1 MFLKS
6 LELSGFKS
14 FAKRTVL
21 TFEPGT
27 TAVVGPNGSGK
38 SNIADAVRWVLG
50 AQSKKAV
57 RGKAASD
64 VIFSGTVR
72 KAPMGLAEV
81 SLTFDNAPVKPA
93 GGKPG
98 EDAPG
103 GGSGSATGS
112 ASIGERHLPYDYDEV
127 VVTRRLYRSG
137 DAEYAVNGSRV
148 RLADLQHAF
157 AVAGIGA
164 ENYTVIGQGMVDRVL
179 SQSARERRGLFEEA
193 AGIKQ
198 FQLKRDQARRR
209 LTETDTNL
217 GRLADIVRELEPR
230 LKLLRRQASGLAQRE
245 QVESGLKDA
254 YRARYGHRYR
264 ELSDSHG
271 QATAKQ
277 ADLNRE
283 FVAMQQEL
291 AALGSLVDGLRRS
304 RQGLKLN
311 DLLTERDT
319 LRDERERLTEAQSQS
334 ATAIE
339 VAKVQQEQAEP
350 QKRELTDRLEA
361 LEAHAP
367 APAAAE
373 SEAETKRLTAVR
385 QQLGEIERRYQTLKQ
400 SMAETASVGDGDAT
414 ERVLVALEALEVAVN
429 RGAPHAELA
438 KLVTRAKQ
446 ALAQTGSSAGS
457 RAATTTDQLDGI
469 LQERDQAQAALKELE
484 MADAARR
491 EAARLRVA
499 ETQRQ
504 ESERSAVEGRLKA
517 LAGTLERAAQ
527 TIATQTERTG
537 TATAELKKTDKRL
550 AALDADIATEQQ
562 STLGE
567 TEELEAQEKALR
579 QKQSTFES
587 YRRELSELNVELAR
601 SETRLDELA
610 KEAKAKLGPA
620 FPPAPDEALPS
631 PEAGAEDAIA
641 KLERKLLELGA
652 IDPGVREEAQEVEQ
666 RFAYLTSQSA
676 DLTTA
681 KGDLE
686 KLIGKLE
693 RQSREMFKD
702 SFAKIQTEFSTY
714 FTKLFGGGAAE
725 LVMVAD
731 EEPAEEAPSGG
742 SQAAGGTG
750 DEVEGADEATPTQDR
765 RHSNDF
771 GVDIKATPPG
781 KRVQSL
787 AMLSGGERALTSVA
801 LLFAILTVNPSP
813 FVMLDEVDAAL
824 DEANTSRF
832 AETLGV
838 LASRTQFIVV
848 THNRDT
854 MKAAQTLYGVTMDE
868 TGISTLLSLK
878 LAEAEKVA
886 QAA

>member
-14 FAKRTVL
+14 FAKRTKL
-21 TFEPGT
+21 EFEPGT

-57 RGKAASD
+57 RGKAGSD
-64 VIFSGTVR
+64 VIFSGTGR

-81 SLTFDNAPVKPA
+81 SLTFDNTPVKQGDGP
-93 GGKPG
+93 
-98 EDAPG
+98 D
-103 GGSGSATGS
+103 SGT
-112 ASIGERHLPYDYDEV
+112 EVRRLPYEFDEV

-137 DAEYAVNGSRV
+137 DAEYAVNGNRV

-164 ENYTVIGQGMVDRVL
+164 ETYTVIGQGMVDRVL

-209 LTETDTNL
+209 LNETSTNL
-217 GRLADIVRELEPR
+217 GRLSDILRELEPR
-230 LKLLRRQASGLAQRE
+230 LKLLRCQATGLAQRE
-245 QVESGLKDA
+245 QVETDLKDA

-264 ELSDSHG
+264 ELHAGYS

-277 ADLNRE
+277 TDLNRE
-283 FVAMQQEL
+283 FLAMQQEL
-291 AALGSLVDGLRRS
+291 TTLSTTVDELRRS

-311 DLLTERDT
+311 DLLTARDQ
-319 LRDERERLTEAQSQS
+319 LRDEREQLTATQTQA
-334 ATAIE
+334 ATAVE
-339 VAKVQQEQAEP
+339 VAKVQQAQVDP
-350 QKRELTDRLEA
+350 QRRELKDRLEA
-361 LEAHAP
+361 LEAVAP
-367 APAAAE
+367 TQTTKIAADDG
-373 SEAETKRLTAVR
+373 KLTDAR
-385 QQLGEIERRYQTLKQ
+385 QTLAKIEQRYRALKQ
-400 SMAETASVGDGDAT
+400 SIADNTPSGDAQSQ
-414 ERVLVALEALEVAVN
+414 VLKALEALETAVN
-429 RGAPHAELA
+429 RGAPKAELITLLTQA
-438 KLVTRAKQ
+438 RAVLTGNSEQ
-446 ALAQTGSSAGS
+446 ATSATG
-457 RAATTTDQLDGI
+457 QLDAV
-469 LQERDQAQAALKELE
+469 LEERDQAQTTLQQLE
-484 MADAARR
+484 VAEAARQ
-491 EAARLRVA
+491 EAARLRSA
-499 ETQRQ
+499 DTQRL
-504 ESERSAVEGRLKA
+504 ESERRALTDRLTSINQTA
-517 LAGTLERAAQ
+517 ERAVL
-527 TIATQTERTG
+527 TIARQTEAATA
-537 TATAELKKTDKRL
+537 ATAELKTIDSRL
-550 AALDADIATEQQ
+550 AALDKDITTEQQ
-562 STLGE
+562 SSLGE
-567 TEELEAQEKALR
+567 TAQLESHEKSLR
-579 QKQSTFES
+579 QKQSTFEA
-587 YRRELSELNVELAR
+587 YRRELSDLNVELAK
-601 SETRLDELA
+601 SETRLDEL
-610 KEAKAKLGPA
+610 KNEANSKLGAA
-620 FPPAPDEALPS
+620 FPPTSEEELP
-631 PEAGAEDAIA
+631 PVEAGAEDAVA

-666 RFAYLTSQSA
+666 RFAFLTDQSA

-681 KGDLE
+681 QSDLE
-686 KLIGKLE
+686 KLINRME
-693 RQSREMFKD
+693 RQSREVFKD

-714 FTKLFGGGAAE
+714 FTKLFGGGTAE

-731 EEPAEEAPSGG
+731 EETEEVPSAGEDAVE
-742 SQAAGGTG
+742 AA
-750 DEVEGADEATPTQDR
+750 DSADQPKPTR
-765 RHSNDF
+765 TADF
-771 GVDIKATPPG
+771 GIDIKAMPPG

-832 AETLGV
+832 AETLGL
-838 LASRTQFIVV
+838 LAGRTQFIVV

-854 MKAAQTLYGVTMDE
+854 MKAAQMLYGVTMDE